1 MKVIITAKCHDYL
14 QQCLRQA
21 GYDVWYAPAITY
33 DELREGIAAA
43 TGLVVSTRV
52 RIDKPLLEKAV
63 ALQWIGR
70 LGSGLELIDTAYAAA
85 RGIRVLSSPEGNSGA
100 VGEQALGMTLSLLH
114 RIASSAGEVRAG
126 KWLRE
131 ENRGVELSG
140 KTVGII
146 GYGHTGSAF
155 ARVLR
160 GFDVTILAHDKYKAG
175 FAAGPV
181 REASLEQVLR
191 YSNVVSLHL
200 PLTDETYHYANAA
213 FFAGM
218 EQRPVFVNTSRGKVH
233 DTAALITALQQGRIS
248 GAALDV
254 LENEKPDTYTPHEQQ
269 QLQWLLQQPNVLIT
283 PHIAG
288 YSHES
293 FYKMSRVLAEK
304 LGIAV

>member
-14 QQCLRQA
+14 IQCLQQA
-21 GYDVWYAPAITY
+21 GYEVLYAPAITY

-43 TGLVVSTRV
+43 AGLVVATRV
-52 RIDKPLLEKAV
+52 RMDQYLLEQATH
-63 ALQWIGR
+63 LQWIAR
-70 LGSGLELIDTAYAAA
+70 LGSGLELIDTAYAAQ
-85 RGIRVLSSPEGNSGA
+85 RGIRVLSSAEGNSGA

-131 ENRGVELSG
+131 ENRGVELCG

-146 GYGHTGSAF
+146 GYGHTGRAF

-160 GFDVTILAHDKYKAG
+160 GFDVTLLAHDKYKAG
-175 FAAGPV
+175 FGGGYV
-181 REASLEQVLR
+181 QEATLEAVLR
-191 YSNVVSLHL
+191 HSEVVSMHL
-200 PLTDETYHYANAA
+200 PLTDETWHYADER
-213 FFAGM
+213 FFSMLA
-218 EQRPVFVNTSRGKVH
+218 QQPVFVNTSRGKVH
-233 DTAALITALQQGRIS
+233 DTAALIAALQQGYIC

-254 LENEKPDTYTPHEQQ
+254 LENEKLDTYTAAEQE

-304 LGIAV
+304 LGIAI